1 MVDTCHLCLL
11 VQSSECTGTSANECT
26 ILTKIIA
33 RGYSRHDLDAVRLY
47 ETVTVLLCCQDR
59 MPVLDL
65 SAEPATAASCARAP
79 VFAPPTSAVRLA
91 DSQPAPGAGAGR
103 ELELPRIRP

>member
-11 VQSSECTGTSANECT
+11 VQSSVPVSLSVIGN
-26 ILTKIIA
+26 LTKIIA

-47 ETVTVLLCCQDR
+47 ETVTVLLCYPDR

>member
-1 MVDTCHLCLL
+1 MTNNHR
-11 VQSSECTGTSANECT
+11 
-26 ILTKIIA
+26 

-65 SAEPATAASCARAP
+65 SAEPATAASCARAHLCLCAAD
-79 VFAPPTSAVRLA
+79 VRRSARRLA
-91 DSQPAPGAGAGR
+91 AGTGR
-103 ELELPRIRP
+103 GRGPRARASSHSPVGPQRGT